1 MRLLRILKTLKKS
14 LFSDWP
20 GDFGATAAP
29 LSHVMTCTGADPLQG
44 SVELLQGSVDL
55 LQGSVELLQGSVRS
69 CGRKGHCIASGGGA
83 RKNALQ
89 THRVHSVHTAGA
101 ENTIF

>member
-29 LSHVMTCTGADPLQG
+29 LSHVMTCTGADLLQG
-44 SVELLQGSVDL
+44 SVELLQGSVD
-55 LQGSVELLQGSVRS
+55 LLQGSVRS